1 MILARQVD
9 RSVAAA
15 RVRGGEW
22 VRVRPGAYI
31 AAEHLRG
38 RQRERTIELARIA
51 ALGCQLRID
60 HVVSHE
66 SAALLWG
73 LPVLRVPGRTHVLQQ
88 APSRAGCS
96 PDVVRHVQQLAAS
109 DRTTRF
115 GRDVTTLERTVV
127 DCATSCPPAAGLVV
141 ADAALHRG
149 VDRDSCLRMLA
160 AMPGRRGVVRARAV
174 IAAADD
180 GAESPG
186 ESLTRLVVLRAG
198 LPAPTTQIR
207 VVTSRG
213 TFWGDLGWPVWRLL
227 LEYDGVAKYGTGPEA
242 LLEEKRREDAV
253 RAEGWSVLRVMREDL
268 QRPATLLGR
277 IRDFVPHD
285 ERPAVIPRP
294 GLG

>member
-73 LPVLRVPGRTHVLQQ
+73 LPVLRVPVRTHVLQQ

-115 GRDVTTLERTVV
+115 LPRRDDARAHRRRLRDVL
-127 DCATSCPPAAGLVV
+127 PAG
-141 ADAALHRG
+141 
-149 VDRDSCLRMLA
+149 C
-160 AMPGRRGVVRARAV
+160 
-174 IAAADD
+174 
-180 GAESPG
+180 
-186 ESLTRLVVLRAG
+186 RAG
-198 LPAPTTQIR
+198 RGGCRAAPR
-207 VVTSRG
+207 CRS
-213 TFWGDLGWPVWRLL
+213 
-227 LEYDGVAKYGTGPEA
+227 
-242 LLEEKRREDAV
+242 
-253 RAEGWSVLRVMREDL
+253 
-268 QRPATLLGR
+268 
-277 IRDFVPHD
+277 
-285 ERPAVIPRP
+285 
-294 GLG
+294 